1 MHNHLTGRIAKYTTM
16 KNQKVILIVDDEAA
30 MRKNLSELLGEE
42 GFRIVEAVD
51 GESAM
56 SMVKE
61 HRPNLILLDINLPRT
76 DGLAVLVQVKRTQPD
91 VPVIVFTAYGTSER
105 AIQAMKSGAYDYL
118 EKPFDLDEFL
128 LTIRRALNY
137 SDLLDEVQNLRTKLS
152 DTPSHLAS
160 TELIGSAPKMQEIF
174 KTVGRVAGTDATV
187 LIQGESGTGKELIA
201 DAIQRHSLRAEK
213 PFIKVNCGGLP
224 EMLLES
230 EMFGHEKGAFTG
242 AISRREGRF
251 ELANGGTIFLDEI
264 NNMPPA
270 LQMKLLRVLQHKT
283 FERVGGKETLTVDV
297 RIIAATNKDI
307 EVEVKAGRFRED
319 LYYRLNV
326 VHIVIPPLR
335 EHLED
340 IPLLIEHF
348 LNRYASGR
356 RVVLSSEATQRVR
369 THRWPG
375 NVRELENVI
384 QRALVMAQ
392 GSVIT
397 KEDLP
402 IESFPNTETVPR
414 QGSPVRRTPLKKL
427 TAGFEKKLI
436 LQALSET
443 GWNRTKAAELLQI
456 HRRLLFS
463 KIKLYKVKK
472 PK

>member
-1 MHNHLTGRIAKYTTM
+1 M
-16 KNQKVILIVDDEAA
+16 KNQKTILVVDDEAA

-42 GFRIVEAVD
+42 GFNIVEAVD
-51 GESAM
+51 GESAI
-56 SMVKE
+56 SMVKD
-61 HRPNLILLDINLPRT
+61 HQPHLILLDINLPRT
-76 DGLAVLVQVKRTQPD
+76 DGLAVLVEVKRTQPH

-137 SDLLDEVQNLRTKLS
+137 SDLLEEVQNLRTKLS
-152 DTPSHLAS
+152 DVPAILAS
-160 TELIGSAPKMQEIF
+160 SELIGSTASMQEIF
-174 KTVGRVAGTDATV
+174 KTVGRVTGTDATV

-201 DAIQRHSLRAEK
+201 DAIQRHSLRSDK

-230 EMFGHEKGAFTG
+230 EMFGHEKGSFTG

-264 NNMPPA
+264 NNMPPT
-270 LQMKLLRVLQHKT
+270 LQMKLLRVIQHRT

-297 RIIAATNKDI
+297 RILAATNKDI
-307 EVEVKAGRFRED
+307 EGEVKAGRFRED

-335 EHLED
+335 DHLED
-340 IPLLIEHF
+340 VPLLAEHF

-356 RVVLSSEATQRVR
+356 RVVLSREAMQRVSA
-369 THRWPG
+369 HSWPG

-397 KEDLP
+397 KDDLP
-402 IESFPNTETVPR
+402 IESPPQRE
-414 QGSPVRRTPLKKL
+414 VRGGRAERRVSLKKL

-436 LQALSET
+436 LEALSKT
-443 GWNRTKAAELLQI
+443 GWNRTKAAALLQI

-463 KIKLYKVKK
+463 KIKQYKIKE
-472 PK
+472 PR

>member
-1 MHNHLTGRIAKYTTM
+1 M
-16 KNQKVILIVDDEAA
+16 KNQKTILIVDDEAA

-42 GFRIVEAVD
+42 GFKIVEAVD
-51 GESAM
+51 GEGAISV
-56 SMVKE
+56 VKDQQP
-61 HRPNLILLDINLPRT
+61 HLILLDINLPRT
-76 DGLAVLVQVKRTQPD
+76 DGLAVLVEVKRTQPD

-152 DTPSHLAS
+152 DVPASLAS
-160 TELIGSAPKMQEIF
+160 SELIGSTARMQEIF

-201 DAIQRHSLRAEK
+201 DAIQRHSLRSDK

-230 EMFGHEKGAFTG
+230 EMFGHEKGSFTG

-264 NNMPPA
+264 NNMPPT
-270 LQMKLLRVLQHKT
+270 LQMKLLRVLQHRT
-283 FERVGGKETLTVDV
+283 FERVGGKDTLTVDV
-297 RIIAATNKDI
+297 RILAATNKDI
-307 EVEVKAGRFRED
+307 EGEVKAGRFRED

-348 LNRYASGR
+348 LNRYAPGR
-356 RVVLSSEATQRVR
+356 RVVLSREATQRVR
-369 THRWPG
+369 THAWPG

-397 KEDLP
+397 KDDLP
-402 IESFPNTETVPR
+402 IESFPQRDAAER
-414 QGSPVRRTPLKKL
+414 RESSSRRTPLKKL
-427 TAGFEKKLI
+427 TAGFEKKVI
-436 LQALSET
+436 LQALSKT

-463 KIKLYKVKK
+463 KIKQYKIKE

>member
-1 MHNHLTGRIAKYTTM
+1 M
-16 KNQKVILIVDDEAA
+16 KNQKTILVVDDEAA

-42 GFRIVEAVD
+42 GFKIVEAVD
-51 GESAM
+51 GESAI
-56 SMVKE
+56 SMAKQY
-61 HRPNLILLDINLPRT
+61 RPNLILLDINLPRT
-76 DGLAVLVQVKRTQPD
+76 DGLSVLVEVKRTQPD
-91 VPVIVFTAYGTSER
+91 VPVLVFTAYGTSER

-137 SDLLDEVQNLRTKLS
+137 SDLMDEVQNLRTKLS
-152 DTPSHLAS
+152 DVPAILAS
-160 TELIGSAPKMQEIF
+160 SELIGSTAGMQEIF

-201 DAIQRHSLRAEK
+201 DAIQRHSLRSDK

-230 EMFGHEKGAFTG
+230 EMFGHEKGSFTG
-242 AISRREGRF
+242 AIARREGRF

-270 LQMKLLRVLQHKT
+270 LQMKLLRVIQHRT
-283 FERVGGKETLTVDV
+283 FERVGGKDTLTVDV
-297 RIIAATNKDI
+297 RILAATNKNI

-326 VHIVIPPLR
+326 VHIDIPPLR
-335 EHLED
+335 DHLED
-340 IPLLIEHF
+340 VPLLVEHF

-356 RVVLSSEATQRVR
+356 RVVLSREAMQRVSE
-369 THRWPG
+369 HSWPG

-397 KEDLP
+397 KDDLP
-402 IESFPNTETVPR
+402 IETSTTREVPAGRTE
-414 QGSPVRRTPLKKL
+414 RRVSLKKL

-436 LQALSET
+436 LEALSKT
-443 GWNRTKAAELLQI
+443 GWNRTKAAALLQI

-463 KIKLYKVKK
+463 KMKQYKIKE

>member
-1 MHNHLTGRIAKYTTM
+1 M
-16 KNQKVILIVDDEAA
+16 KNQKTVLIVDDEAA

-42 GFRIVEAVD
+42 GFKIVEAAD
-51 GESAM
+51 GESAL
-56 SMVKE
+56 SMVKD
-61 HRPNLILLDINLPRT
+61 HQPNLILLDINLPRT
-76 DGLAVLVQVKRTQPD
+76 DGLAVLVEVKRTQPD

-137 SDLLDEVQNLRTKLS
+137 SDLLDEVQNLRTRLS
-152 DTPSHLAS
+152 DVPTSLAS
-160 TELIGSAPKMQEIF
+160 SELIGTSAKMQEIF

-201 DAIQRHSLRAEK
+201 DAIQRHSLRSEK

-230 EMFGHEKGAFTG
+230 EMFGHEKGSFTG

-264 NNMPPA
+264 NNMPPT
-270 LQMKLLRVLQHKT
+270 LQMKLLRVLQHRT

-297 RIIAATNKDI
+297 RILAATNRDI
-307 EVEVKAGRFRED
+307 EKEVKAGRFRED

-356 RVVLSSEATQRVR
+356 RVLLSKEATQRVQ
-369 THRWPG
+369 THTWPG

-397 KEDLP
+397 KDDLP
-402 IESFPNTETVPR
+402 IESFPQKVAVEHR
-414 QGSPVRRTPLKKL
+414 GSSEHRTPLRKL

-436 LQALSET
+436 LQALSKT
-443 GWNRTKAAELLQI
+443 GWNRTKAAALLQI
-456 HRRLLFS
+456 NRRLLFS
-463 KIKLYKVKK
+463 KIKQYKIKE

>member
-1 MHNHLTGRIAKYTTM
+1 M
-16 KNQKVILIVDDEAA
+16 KNQKTVLIVDDEAA

-42 GFRIVEAVD
+42 GFKIVEAAD
-51 GESAM
+51 GESALR
-56 SMVKE
+56 MVKD
-61 HRPNLILLDINLPRT
+61 HQPNLILLDINLPRT
-76 DGLAVLVQVKRTQPD
+76 DGLAVLVEVKRTQPN

-137 SDLLDEVQNLRTKLS
+137 SDLLDEVQNLRTRLS
-152 DTPSHLAS
+152 DVPANLAS
-160 TELIGSAPKMQEIF
+160 SELIGTSAKMQEIF

-201 DAIQRHSLRAEK
+201 DAIQRHSLRSEK

-230 EMFGHEKGAFTG
+230 EMFGHEKGSFTG

-251 ELANGGTIFLDEI
+251 ELANSGTIFLDEI
-264 NNMPPA
+264 NNMPPT
-270 LQMKLLRVLQHKT
+270 LQMKLLRVLQHRT

-297 RIIAATNKDI
+297 RILAATNKDI
-307 EVEVKAGRFRED
+307 EKEVKAGRFRED

-356 RVVLSSEATQRVR
+356 RVLLSKEATQRVQ
-369 THRWPG
+369 THTWPG

-397 KEDLP
+397 KDDLP
-402 IESFPNTETVPR
+402 IESFPQKVAVEHR
-414 QGSPVRRTPLKKL
+414 GGSEHRTPLRKL

-436 LQALSET
+436 LQALSKT
-443 GWNRTKAAELLQI
+443 GWNRTKAAALLQI

-463 KIKLYKVKK
+463 KIKQYKIKE

>member
-1 MHNHLTGRIAKYTTM
+1 M
-16 KNQKVILIVDDEAA
+16 KTQKTILVVDDEAS
-30 MRKNLSELLGEE
+30 MRKNLSELLEEE
-42 GFRIVEAVD
+42 GFKIAEAVD
-51 GESAM
+51 GETAIT
-56 SMVKE
+56 MVNTQQP
-61 HRPNLILLDINLPRT
+61 HLILLDINLPKT
-76 DGLAVLVQVKRTQPD
+76 DGLAVLMEVKRTRPS

-105 AIQAMKSGAYDYL
+105 AIQAMKSGAFDYI

-137 SDLLDEVQNLRTKLS
+137 SDLLDEVQNLRSKLS
-152 DTPSHLAS
+152 DVPTGLSS
-160 TELIGSAPKMQEIF
+160 TELIGSTLRMQEIF

-187 LIQGESGTGKELIA
+187 LIQGESGTGKELVA
-201 DAIQRHSLRAEK
+201 DAIQRHSLRSEK

-230 EMFGHEKGAFTG
+230 EMFGHEKGSFTG

-270 LQMKLLRVLQHKT
+270 LQMKLLRVLQHRT

-297 RIIAATNKDI
+297 RIIAATNTDI
-307 EVEVKAGRFRED
+307 DREVKAGRFRED

-335 EHLED
+335 DHGED
-340 IPLLIEHF
+340 IPLLVGHF
-348 LNRYASGR
+348 LNRYAPGR
-356 RVVLSSEATQRVR
+356 HVVLSRDAMEKVQM
-369 THRWPG
+369 HRWPG
-375 NVRELENVI
+375 NIRELENVI

-392 GSVIT
+392 GDVIT
-397 KEDLP
+397 RDDLP
-402 IESFPNTETVPR
+402 IESFPLKGKTGHQEEA
-414 QGSPVRRTPLKKL
+414 GRRTPLKKL

-436 LQALSET
+436 LQALTTS

-463 KIKLYKVKK
+463 KIKQYKIKE

>member
-1 MHNHLTGRIAKYTTM
+1 M
-16 KNQKVILIVDDEAA
+16 KNQKTILVVDDEAA

-42 GFRIVEAVD
+42 GFTIVEAVD
-51 GESAM
+51 GESAL
-56 SMVKE
+56 SMVKN
-61 HRPNLILLDINLPRT
+61 HQPNLILLDINLPRT
-76 DGLAVLVQVKRTQPD
+76 DGLAVLVEVKRTQPD

-152 DTPSHLAS
+152 DTPVSLAS
-160 TELIGSAPKMQEIF
+160 SELIGSSAKMQEIF

-201 DAIQRHSLRAEK
+201 DAIQRHSLRSEK

-264 NNMPPA
+264 NNMPPT
-270 LQMKLLRVLQHKT
+270 LQMKLLRVLQHRT

-297 RIIAATNKDI
+297 RILAATNKDI
-307 EVEVKAGRFRED
+307 EGEVKAGRFRED

-340 IPLLIEHF
+340 IPLLVEHF

-356 RVVLSSEATQRVR
+356 RVVLSKEATQRVR
-369 THRWPG
+369 THTWPG

-397 KEDLP
+397 MDDLP
-402 IESFPNTETVPR
+402 IESFPQKEAAER
-414 QGSPVRRTPLKKL
+414 RKSSERRTPLKKL

-436 LQALSET
+436 FQALSKT
-443 GWNRTKAAELLQI
+443 GWNRTKAADLLQI

-463 KIKLYKVKK
+463 KIKQYKIKE

>member
-1 MHNHLTGRIAKYTTM
+1 M
-16 KNQKVILIVDDEAA
+16 KTQKTILVVDDEAS
-30 MRKNLSELLGEE
+30 MRKNLSELLEEE
-42 GFRIVEAVD
+42 GFKIAEAID
-51 GESAM
+51 GEAAIT
-56 SMVKE
+56 MVKNQQP
-61 HRPNLILLDINLPRT
+61 HLILLDINLPKT
-76 DGLAVLVQVKRTQPD
+76 DGLAVLVEVKRTRPN

-105 AIQAMKSGAYDYL
+105 AIQAMKSGAFDYI

-152 DTPSHLAS
+152 DVPAGLSS
-160 TELIGSAPKMQEIF
+160 SELIGSTLRMQEIF

-187 LIQGESGTGKELIA
+187 LIQGESGTGKELVA
-201 DAIQRHSLRAEK
+201 DAIQRHSLRSDK

-230 EMFGHEKGAFTG
+230 EMFGHEKGSFTG

-270 LQMKLLRVLQHKT
+270 LQMKLLRVLQHRT
-283 FERVGGKETLTVDV
+283 FERVGGKETLSVDV
-297 RIIAATNKDI
+297 RIIAATNTDI
-307 EVEVKAGRFRED
+307 EREVKAGRFRED

-335 EHLED
+335 DHGED
-340 IPLLIEHF
+340 IPLLVDHF
-348 LNRYASGR
+348 LNRYAPGR
-356 RVVLSSEATQRVR
+356 HVVLSRDAMEKVQ

-375 NVRELENVI
+375 NIRELENVI

-392 GSVIT
+392 GDVIT
-397 KEDLP
+397 RDDLP
-402 IESFPNTETVPR
+402 IESFPPKVKSGHQEQPGR
-414 QGSPVRRTPLKKL
+414 KTPLKKL

-436 LQALSET
+436 LQALTTS

-463 KIKLYKVKK
+463 KIKQYKIKE

>member
-1 MHNHLTGRIAKYTTM
+1 M
-16 KNQKVILIVDDEAA
+16 KNQKTILVVDDEAA
-30 MRKNLSELLGEE
+30 MRKNLSDLLGEE
-42 GFRIVEAVD
+42 GFKIIEAVD

-56 SMVKE
+56 GMVND
-61 HRPNLILLDINLPRT
+61 HQPNLVLLDINLPKT
-76 DGLAVLVQVKRTQPD
+76 DGLSVLVEIKGAQPD

-105 AIQAMKSGAYDYL
+105 AIQAMKSGAYDYI

-137 SDLLDEVQNLRTKLS
+137 SDLLEEVQGLRTKLS
-152 DTPSHLAS
+152 DAPLTVAS
-160 TELIGSAPKMQEIF
+160 SELIGTSVKMQEIF

-187 LIQGESGTGKELIA
+187 LIQGESGTGKELVA
-201 DAIQRHSLRAEK
+201 DAIQRHSLRAES

-242 AISRREGRF
+242 SISRREGRF

-264 NNMPPA
+264 NNMPA
-270 LQMKLLRVLQHKT
+270 TLQMKLLRVLQHRT

-297 RIIAATNKDI
+297 RIIAATNKNI
-307 EVEVKAGRFRED
+307 EAEVKAGRFRED

-326 VHIVIPPLR
+326 LHIVIPPLR

-340 IPLLIEHF
+340 IPLLVEHF
-348 LNRYASGR
+348 LNRYAPGR
-356 RVVLSSEATQRVR
+356 RVVLSKEATKRVR
-369 THRWPG
+369 THTWPG

-397 KEDLP
+397 EDDLP
-402 IESFPNTETVPR
+402 IES
-414 QGSPVRRTPLKKL
+414 SPQHDRVSRRARSGNRTPLKKF
-427 TAGFEKKLI
+427 TAGFEKDLI

-463 KIKLYKVKK
+463 KIKLYKIKD

>member
-1 MHNHLTGRIAKYTTM
+1 M
-16 KNQKVILIVDDEAA
+16 KSQKTILVVDDEAA

-42 GFRIVEAVD
+42 GFKIAEAVD

-56 SMVKE
+56 SMVKD
-61 HRPNLILLDINLPRT
+61 HRPNLILLDINLPRV
-76 DGLAVLVQVKRTQPD
+76 DGLAVLVEVKRTQPD
-91 VPVIVFTAYGTSER
+91 VPVIVFTAYGTSDR

-152 DTPSHLAS
+152 DAPTHLAS
-160 TELIGSAPKMQEIF
+160 TELIGSSPKMQEIF

-201 DAIQRHSLRAEK
+201 DAIQRHSLRSDK

-230 EMFGHEKGAFTG
+230 EMFGHEKGSFTG

-270 LQMKLLRVLQHKT
+270 LQMKLLRVLQHRT

-307 EVEVKAGRFRED
+307 EKEVKAGRFRED

-340 IPLLIEHF
+340 IPLLVEHF

-356 RVVLSSEATQRVR
+356 RVVLSGEATQRVR
-369 THRWPG
+369 THTWPG

-397 KEDLP
+397 KDDLP
-402 IESFPNTETVPR
+402 IESFPERKAAPR
-414 QGSPVRRTPLKKL
+414 RGSPVLRTPLKKL
-427 TAGFEKKLI
+427 TAGFEKTLI

-463 KIKLYKVKK
+463 KIKQYKIRE

>member
-1 MHNHLTGRIAKYTTM
+1 MKYHKT
-16 KNQKVILIVDDEAA
+16 ILVVDDEAA

-42 GFRIVEAVD
+42 GFKIVEAVD
-51 GESAM
+51 GESAL
-56 SMVKE
+56 SMARA

-76 DGLAVLVQVKRTQPD
+76 DGLAVLVEIKRTQPD

-128 LTIRRALNY
+128 LTIRRALEY

-152 DTPSHLAS
+152 DAPTGLSS
-160 TELIGSAPKMQEIF
+160 SELIGSSGEMQEIF

-201 DAIQRHSLRAEK
+201 DAIQRHSLRMNK

-264 NNMPPA
+264 NNMPPT
-270 LQMKLLRVLQHKT
+270 LQMKLLRVLQHRT

-297 RIIAATNKDI
+297 RILAATNKDI
-307 EVEVKAGRFRED
+307 EAEVKAGRFRED

-340 IPLLIEHF
+340 IPLLVEHF
-348 LNRYASGR
+348 LDRYASGR
-356 RVVLSSEATQRVR
+356 RVLLSKEATQRIQ
-369 THRWPG
+369 THTWPG

-397 KEDLP
+397 KDDLP
-402 IESFPNTETVPR
+402 IESFPHEETASR
-414 QGSPVRRTPLKKL
+414 RGGSGRRTPLKKL
-427 TAGFEKKLI
+427 TAAYEKKLI

-443 GWNRTKAAELLQI
+443 GWNRTKAADLLQI

-463 KIKLYKVKK
+463 KIKQHKIRE

>member
-1 MHNHLTGRIAKYTTM
+1 M
-16 KNQKVILIVDDEAA
+16 KNQKTILIVDDEAA

-42 GFRIVEAVD
+42 GFKIVEAVD
-51 GESAM
+51 GESAI
-56 SMVKE
+56 SMVKD
-61 HRPNLILLDINLPRT
+61 HQPQLILLDINLPRT
-76 DGLAVLVQVKRTQPD
+76 DGLAVLVEVKRTQPD

-152 DTPSHLAS
+152 DVPASLSS
-160 TELIGSAPKMQEIF
+160 TELIGSTARMQEIF

-201 DAIQRHSLRAEK
+201 DAIQRHSLRSDK

-230 EMFGHEKGAFTG
+230 EMFGHEKGSFTG

-264 NNMPPA
+264 NNMPPT
-270 LQMKLLRVLQHKT
+270 LQMKLLRVLQHRT

-297 RIIAATNKDI
+297 RILAATNKDI
-307 EVEVKAGRFRED
+307 EGEVKAGRFRED

-340 IPLLIEHF
+340 IPLLVEHF

-356 RVVLSSEATQRVR
+356 RVVLSKEATQRVR
-369 THRWPG
+369 THAWPG

-397 KEDLP
+397 KDDLP
-402 IESFPNTETVPR
+402 IESFPQKEAAER
-414 QGSPVRRTPLKKL
+414 RGSSERRTPLKKL

-436 LQALSET
+436 LQALSKT
-443 GWNRTKAAELLQI
+443 AWNRTKAAELLQI

-463 KIKLYKVKK
+463 KIKQYKIKE

>member
-1 MHNHLTGRIAKYTTM
+1 
-16 KNQKVILIVDDEAA
+16 
-30 MRKNLSELLGEE
+30 
-42 GFRIVEAVD
+42 
-51 GESAM
+51 
-56 SMVKE
+56 
-61 HRPNLILLDINLPRT
+61 
-76 DGLAVLVQVKRTQPD
+76 

-137 SDLLDEVQNLRTKLS
+137 SDLLNEVQNLRTRLS
-152 DTPSHLAS
+152 DVPTNLAS
-160 TELIGSAPKMQEIF
+160 SELIGTSAKMQEIF

-201 DAIQRHSLRAEK
+201 DAIQRHSLRSEK

-230 EMFGHEKGAFTG
+230 EMFGHEKGSFTG

-264 NNMPPA
+264 NNMPPT
-270 LQMKLLRVLQHKT
+270 LQMKLLRVLQHRT

-297 RIIAATNKDI
+297 RILAATNRDI
-307 EVEVKAGRFRED
+307 EKEVKAGRFRED

-356 RVVLSSEATQRVR
+356 RVLLSKEATQRVQ
-369 THRWPG
+369 THTWPG

-397 KEDLP
+397 KDDLP
-402 IESFPNTETVPR
+402 IESFPQKVAVEHR
-414 QGSPVRRTPLKKL
+414 GSSEPRTPLRKL

-436 LQALSET
+436 LQALSKT
-443 GWNRTKAAELLQI
+443 GWNRTKAAALLQI
-456 HRRLLFS
+456 NRRLLFS
-463 KIKLYKVKK
+463 KIKQYKIKE